1 MEMKELKD
9 ALAISLKPLYQGMAD
24 DLKDKSRMVPFMGA
38 FGEKYAES
46 KLPRILFVGRSTYG
60 WIDHL
65 GWDMDYHFDWEG
77 NRGKDDR
84 GFARSNQIK
93 KIVTRNGRSPFWGL
107 IEKVSRNYS
116 LICRHRSMVQE
127 GEWYDKM
134 GWSNVCKVSYKNP
147 TYGNTDS
154 GMPLEVQ
161 RKWCAEILRNEVACM
176 QPKIVVLLVG
186 WNWLNDKFPGFM
198 KELGA
203 TRIDMG
209 DMDVKWKGRSDKP
222 CYKLR
227 VYRCADTYYLL
238 TEHPQDKNDDA
249 HVKVI
254 KRVVRFVLDGDEA

>member
-93 KIVTRNGRSPFWGL
+93 KLGKGRSPFWGL
-107 IEKVSRNYS
+107 IKRVAGGYFF
-116 LICRHRSMVQE
+116 ICRKRGMVQD
-127 GEWYDKM
+127 GEWYDKIA
-134 GWSNVCKVSYKNP
+134 WSNVCKVSYKNH
-147 TYGNTDS
+147 TNGNTDS
-154 GMPLEVQ
+154 GEPLEAQ
-161 RKWCAEILRNEVACM
+161 RKWCGAILRNEVACL
-176 QPKIVVLLVG
+176 QPKFVVLLVG
-186 WNWLNDKFPGFM
+186 RNWLNAKFPGFM
-198 KELGA
+198 EELGA
-203 TRIDMG
+203 TRVDMG
-209 DMDVKWKGRSDKP
+209 DTNLEWRGRSDKP
-222 CYKLR
+222 CYMLR
-227 VYRCADTYYLL
+227 VYRCEDTYYLL